1 MSGTGTSLLDFG
13 AFPGAT
19 DASIAVTGQ
28 TGIVGGSLVECWVL
42 PADTADH
49 LSDEHLVE
57 QLDVYADTII
67 AGTGFTIHGII
78 EAPINEPALVIQSG
92 VTMQWAKA
100 TVSMT
105 FSQPGSVIDKGG
117 NGMTLYGTWNIAWAW
132 V

>member
-1 MSGTGTSLLDFG
+1 MSGTGTALLDFG

-28 TGIVGGSLVECWVL
+28 TGIVSGSLVECWVL

-57 QLDVYADTII
+57 QLDVFADTIV
-67 AGTGFTIHGII
+67 AGTGFTIHGVI
-78 EAPINEPALVIQSG
+78 ESTINEPAVIVPSG
-92 VTMQWAKA
+92 FVMQWGKA
-100 TVSMT
+100 TPSILNVAV
-105 FSQPGSVIDKGG
+105 GSIPDVGG
-117 NGMTLYGTWNIAWAW
+117 NGMTLYGKWNIAWAW